1 MIFVACDHAGLELK
15 QALMAKLPNLN
26 WQDLGTNSA
35 ESVDYPD
42 FAKKCSE
49 KILENPAAL
58 GLLICGTGIGMS
70 IAANKIHGI
79 RAAAVSEAFSARMAR
94 EHNEA
99 QILCLGARV
108 VDADKA
114 AECLEAFMKAKVDS
128 SERHARRVAKIM
140 RLEDVSGADN
150 AKRESKSI

>member
-1 MIFVACDHAGLELK
+1 LIFVACDHAGLDLK
-15 QALMAKLPNLN
+15 KAIIAKLPKLN
-26 WQDLGTNSA
+26 WQDLGTDSA

-42 FAKKCSE
+42 YAKRCAE

-70 IAANKIHGI
+70 IAANKIPGI

-108 VDADKA
+108 VDVDQAV
-114 AECLEAFMKAKVDS
+114 ECLEAFLNAKVDS

-140 RLEDVSGADN
+140 RLEH
-150 AKRESKSI
+150 